1 MGVYSLNPDDLSDQI
16 GVGDVVIIAWVLAD
30 PEPET
35 AVARAVKASGA
46 TLVGMFPFDR
56 EDGNAGQVEEARGLC
71 DFAFDNL
78 SGDVWGVLSVAG
90 YESKIIP
97 TTGMMNNYIFWAIVG
112 AYVQALEARGE
123 APYYWMSLHVPGG
136 KEYDDRVM
144 PHFQARGW

>member
-1 MGVYSLNPDDLSDQI
+1 MYSLNPDDLSDQI

-78 SGDVWGVLSVAG
+78 SGETCGGCCRWPA
-90 YESKIIP
+90 
-97 TTGMMNNYIFWAIVG
+97 TR
-112 AYVQALEARGE
+112 ARS
-123 APYYWMSLHVPGG
+123 Y
-136 KEYDDRVM
+136 RR
-144 PHFQARGW
+144 RG